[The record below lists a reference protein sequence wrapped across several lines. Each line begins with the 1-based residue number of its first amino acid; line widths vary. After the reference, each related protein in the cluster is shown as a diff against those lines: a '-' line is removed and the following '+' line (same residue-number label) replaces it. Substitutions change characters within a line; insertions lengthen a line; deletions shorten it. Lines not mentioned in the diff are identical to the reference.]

1 MGGFAIVAD
10 KGVVF
15 DADCGK
21 AVFGVGAAVGAGGV
35 ASEAGQVFDGCF
47 GAGWHD
53 GQVVS
58 TCCIVLIGAVVC
70 CMSTGRGRAVF
81 MVIRCDTFTT
91 FWAFVTQSKI

>member
-47 GAGWHD
+47 GAGWH
-53 GQVVS
+53 GRQVVVS
-58 TCCIVLIGAVVC
+58 LLVELIDVYKWSEG
-70 CMSTGRGRAVF
+70 GLVF
-81 MVIRCDTFTT
+81 MPWSFVATFLRT
-91 FWAFVTQSKI
+91 FWAFVIHMMK

>member
-58 TCCIVLIGAVVC
+58 TC
-70 CMSTGRGRAVF
+70 
-81 MVIRCDTFTT
+81 
-91 FWAFVTQSKI
+91 

>member
-47 GAGWHD
+47 GGGWH
-53 GQVVS
+53 GRQVVVS
-58 TCCIVLIGAVVC
+58 LLVELIDVY
-70 CMSTGRGRAVF
+70 
-81 MVIRCDTFTT
+81 
-91 FWAFVTQSKI
+91 K